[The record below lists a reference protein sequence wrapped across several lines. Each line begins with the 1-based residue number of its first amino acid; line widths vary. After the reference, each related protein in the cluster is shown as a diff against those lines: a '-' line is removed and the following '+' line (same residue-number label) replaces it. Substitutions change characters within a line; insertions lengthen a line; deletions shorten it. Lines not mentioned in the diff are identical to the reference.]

1 MLIQCDMLDFDE
13 KELQEN
19 IYLKKLTL
27 HFRKNGAF
35 GIMISLI

>member
-1 MLIQCDMLDFDE
+1 MLDFDE

-19 IYLKKLTL
+19 RSLKKLTL

-35 GIMISLI
+35 EISLI